1 MTRVTVVTG
10 FETAAVTG
18 VATDIVAETVVVAI
32 RLVVAIATVTVGAE
46 LAAAPFSMPAPLA
59 FAPAAE
65 SLRFPVILTNENAAG
80 YR

>member
-46 LAAAPFSMPAPLA
+46 LAAAPFMPAPLA